1 MFSARSLLG
10 ALLSCALFLTAS
22 AAAAGEITVFAAA
35 SMHESMNEIAG
46 MYAKVAPAVKIVY
59 NFDSSGT
66 LKKQI
71 ESGAECD
78 LFISA
83 AQKQMDALE
92 KQGFILSDTRFNLV
106 ANKVVLVVPAGHNTT
121 GISSFEDI
129 PTDKVSLISIGNS
142 DVPVGQY
149 SEDIFRYMGIW
160 DDMKN
165 SGKVTFAGN
174 VKEVLS
180 QVAAGTVSC
189 GIVYG
194 TDAASSK
201 GKVTVIAVAPA
212 ESHKPVTYPAALLKN
227 GRNLEEARAFLEYL
241 RGDDCAA
248 IFEKIG
254 FTRP

>member
-1 MFSARSLLG
+1 MFFAKRLSGILLFCT
-10 ALLSCALFLTAS
+10 LLFTAS
-22 AAAAGEITVFAAA
+22 AAAGGEIIVFAAA
-35 SMHESMNEIAG
+35 SMCESMNEIAG
-46 MYAKVAPAVKIVY
+46 MYAKVAPDLKIVY

-71 ESGAECD
+71 EMGAECD

-83 AQKQMDALE
+83 AQKQMNALE

-106 ANKVVLVVPAGHNTT
+106 ANKVVLIVPTGRNTT

-129 PTDKVSLISIGNS
+129 PTDKVSLIAIGNS

-160 DDMKN
+160 DDMKDG
-165 SGKVTFAGN
+165 GKVTFAGN

-180 QVAAGTVSC
+180 QVAAATVNC

-194 TDAASSK
+194 TDAVSSK
-201 GKVTVIAVAPA
+201 GKVTVIADAPA
-212 ESHKPVTYPAALLKN
+212 GSHRRVTYPAALLKK
-227 GRNLEEARAFLEYL
+227 GRNLEEARKFLKYL
-241 RGDDCAA
+241 RSNECAEV
-248 IFEKIG
+248 FEKIG